1 MAAHKE
7 EHAKLQ
13 YRDRSDRMATL
24 KVAVPRTK
32 RAHGYSRAT
41 LNNSRGFCITPHY
54 MLRSGNLRAC
64 SIPSSL
70 PIADW
75 NL

>member
-13 YRDRSDRMATL
+13 YRDRSELMGTHVRHSTTAEVL
-24 KVAVPRTK
+24 V
-32 RAHGYSRAT
+32 
-41 LNNSRGFCITPHY
+41 
-54 MLRSGNLRAC
+54 LRLTTCCLVRNLRAC